1 MCTIYIILYNV
12 RYKINTIQRIVYL
25 QWYNYGWTLQKLF
38 AYDMEELPQLDPKT
52 IFGKLCISW
61 RDVGKYVMSR

>member
-1 MCTIYIILYNV
+1 MVQLWLDTTV
-12 RYKINTIQRIVYL
+12 
-25 QWYNYGWTLQKLF
+25 QKLF
-38 AYDMEELPQLDPKT
+38 ANDMEELPQLDPKT